1 MPTSANEQYLL
12 ELINDARMNPL
23 GDAARYISS
32 YTAATSSQADVQSAL
47 TQFGVDGVR
56 LLAAFQALT
65 PSQPVAFSDVLAGG
79 ALAHN
84 QAMIATDTQAH
95 QTTGEAG
102 LAARLTNEGYAFRSA
117 GENIYA
123 YSEDPL
129 FAQAAFMVD
138 WGGDASSGGMQA
150 QAGHRVNETNSS
162 YREIGLS
169 IVDTTQTS
177 STSVGPEVVT
187 EDFATTGTAG
197 SFLLGVAYDDT
208 DKNGFYS
215 VGEGVAGLT
224 VSVGGATTTST
235 ASGGYTLATSL
246 IGTQTVTLSGAGLA
260 GSVQVKMA
268 LTDTSGNGLN
278 AKLDVIDGAILHLS
292 NSGVVTGAV
301 STIAALGLQALT
313 IAEGDAIGR
322 TLIGNDGGDTMTGG
336 AGNDVIT
343 GGAGNDVID
352 GGLGIN
358 TLNGGTGIN
367 TIVFDFASTAATI
380 AQTGSNWT
388 ISTQGVTDTITNFAK
403 FQFTDK
409 TLTALT
415 ATTAQIAA
423 TTPVT
428 TTSVTTT
435 SATTTSVTTTSAITT
450 PATTTSTTPA
460 SPVAAS
466 IRTTTITGTSGNDV
480 FNDTTGNQTYIGNG
494 GNDTLNLA
502 DGRRGATFSL
512 LSDGTISITHDGQT
526 DAIKGISTVNFI
538 DGSVTF
544 DPNSNAAAVTRLYTA
559 ALGRTPDQ
567 AGLAFWTDALQ
578 HGTALSTVA
587 AGFLNAPEYAARLGA
602 TSNSNFVTQIYQN
615 VLGRAPDAAG
625 QAFWTSNLNTNAAT
639 RSQVLASISESAEN
653 KTATA
658 SQVSA
663 GIWTVSENAAE
674 VARLYDTA
682 FGRTPD
688 LAGLTFWTSQIA
700 SGAATA
706 SQVANALVGSQ
717 EFQATYGQLGDRDFV
732 DTLYTNTLHRSAD
745 AAGETFWTN
754 ALGSNATRA
763 QVAIGIS
770 DSPEHQSLTAA
781 NILGSDASSYGIKF
795 S

>member
-47 TQFGVDGVR
+47 TQFGVDGAR

-65 PSQPVAFSDVLAGG
+65 PSQPVAFSDVLTGG

-150 QAGHRVNETNSS
+150 PAGHRVNEMNSS

-197 SFLLGVAYDDT
+197 SFLLGVAYDDI

-246 IGTQTVTLSGAGLA
+246 VGTQTVTLSGAGLA
-260 GSVQVKMA
+260 GTVQVKMA

-322 TLIGNDGGDTMTGG
+322 TLIGNDGGDTLTGG

-352 GGLGIN
+352 GGLGTN
-358 TLNGGTGIN
+358 TLDGGTGIN

-380 AQTGSNWT
+380 AQTGSYWT
-388 ISTQGVTDTITNFAK
+388 ISAQGVTDTVANFAK

-415 ATTAQIAA
+415 ATAA
-423 TTPVT
+423 LTTSVTLVT

-435 SATTTSVTTTSAITT
+435 PVITT
-450 PATTTSTTPA
+450 PVATTPVTTSSTIPA
-460 SPVAAS
+460 SPITAS
-466 IRTTTITGTSGNDV
+466 IPTTTITGTSGNDV
-480 FNDTTGNQTYIGNG
+480 FNTTAGNQTYVGNG
-494 GNDTLNLA
+494 GNDTLNIA

-512 LSDGTISITHDGQT
+512 LTDGTTSITHDGQT

-567 AGLAFWTDALQ
+567 PGLAFWTNALQ
-578 HGTALSTVA
+578 RGTALSSVA
-587 AGFLNAPEYAARLGA
+587 ASFLDAPEYTSRLGA
-602 TSNSNFVTQIYQN
+602 TSNSDFVTQIYQN

-625 QAFWTSNLNTNAAT
+625 QAFWTSNLDTNAAS
-639 RSQVLASISESAEN
+639 RSQVVASISESNEN

-663 GIWTVSENAAE
+663 GIWTVSDNAAE

-688 LAGLTFWTSQIA
+688 LAGFTFWTGQVA
-700 SGAATA
+700 SGAANVL
-706 SQVANALVGSQ
+706 QVANAFVASG
-717 EFQATYGQLGDRDFV
+717 EFQSTYGQLGNLDFV
-732 DTLYTNTLHRSAD
+732 DTLYTNTLHRAAD
-745 AAGETFWTN
+745 AAGASFWTN
-754 ALGSNATRA
+754 ELNSNIASRA
-763 QVAIGIS
+763 QITLGFS
-770 DSPEHQSLTAA
+770 ESPEHQALTAS
-781 NILGSDASSYGIKF
+781 NILSSDPSSYGVKF